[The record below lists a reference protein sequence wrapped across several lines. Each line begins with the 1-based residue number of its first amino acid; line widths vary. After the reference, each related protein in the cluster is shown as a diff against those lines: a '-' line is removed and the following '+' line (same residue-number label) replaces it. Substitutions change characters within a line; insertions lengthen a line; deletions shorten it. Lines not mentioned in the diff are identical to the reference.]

1 MDGGVGRG
9 SRRKGIH
16 ERERVFSEEREK
28 IKNSAGVASRR
39 AAKEASFSRQLV
51 RPSSPSRWLHT
62 SVSGKND
69 TCVHLITGDCTC
81 LSLLRFGGGTTNNAD
96 IS

>member
-1 MDGGVGRG
+1 MDGGVGGRG
-9 SRRKGIH
+9 YRSVKG
-16 ERERVFSEEREK
+16 FFQKREK
-28 IKNSAGVASRR
+28 RLRIARVASRR
-39 AAKEASFSRQLV
+39 AAEEASFSRQLV